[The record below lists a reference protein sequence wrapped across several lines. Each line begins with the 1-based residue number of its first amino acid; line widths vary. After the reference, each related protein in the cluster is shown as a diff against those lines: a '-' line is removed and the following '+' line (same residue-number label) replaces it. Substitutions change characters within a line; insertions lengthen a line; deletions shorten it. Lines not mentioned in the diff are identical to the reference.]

1 MENRVWEKAKLLKKK
16 IQLTFVVQ
24 ISQENQ
30 QPSIEKFHLLKG
42 LMQFI
47 IAY

>member
-16 IQLTFVVQ
+16 IQLTFVQ